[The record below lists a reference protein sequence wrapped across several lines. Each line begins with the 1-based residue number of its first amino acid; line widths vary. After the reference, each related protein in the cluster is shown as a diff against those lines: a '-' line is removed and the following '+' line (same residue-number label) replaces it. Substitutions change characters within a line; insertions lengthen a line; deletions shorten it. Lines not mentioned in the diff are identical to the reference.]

1 MLKRALRLV
10 QVTFDVHMP
19 ERLAHSASLF
29 TGAPV
34 LRVAGSTAWAAR
46 QESHMRPAGWQGP
59 LRSKCGECGA
69 ARGQSLST
77 LLRTPAF
84 GAETPS

>member
-1 MLKRALRLV
+1 MLKRALRLG
-10 QVTFDVHMP
+10 QVTFDVHVP

-34 LRVAGSTAWAAR
+34 LRVAGSVAWAAH
-46 QESHMRPAGWQGP
+46 QEFHMRPVGWQGP
-59 LRSKCGECGA
+59 PRSKHSECGA
-69 ARGQSLST
+69 ARGQNLST